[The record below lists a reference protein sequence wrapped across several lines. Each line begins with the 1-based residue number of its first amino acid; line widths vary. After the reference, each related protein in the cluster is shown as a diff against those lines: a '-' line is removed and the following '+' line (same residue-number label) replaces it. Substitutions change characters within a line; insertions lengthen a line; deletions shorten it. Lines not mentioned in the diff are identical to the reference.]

1 MQAVLY
7 VAERLVRKDFH
18 KIFKILYFADR
29 EHLSEYGRPIT
40 GDTYIA
46 MPDGPVPSTI
56 YDIFKIVRG
65 DANNFFVSNLS
76 CELDFKDLFSVR
88 ERSILEPLRP
98 ADSSVLSES
107 DIEVLDAMLAEYGS
121 MTWGEIRE
129 KSHDLAWQRAA
140 TKGYDPM
147 SIEDILTEKGDS
159 SSYIDYITR
168 DINTQKS
175 ISL

>member
-65 DANNFFVSNLS
+65 DANSFFVSS
-76 CELDFKDLFSVR
+76 VSSELDFRELFNVK
-88 ERSILEPLRP
+88 ERSILEPLKP
-98 ADSSVLSES
+98 ADHSVLSES
-107 DIEVLDAMLAEYGS
+107 DMETLDAILEEYGN

-140 TKGYDPM
+140 TTGYDPM
-147 SIEDILTEKGDS
+147 SIEDILAEKGDS
-159 SSYIDYITR
+159 SSYIDYITK
-168 DINTQKS
+168 DINSQKS
-175 ISL
+175 ISI